1 VSQPTNPTRSTG
13 ASAATNQTHNG
24 QTTGVSPTTNPTPST
39 HASAA
44 SGQSG
49 GAGPRTSL
57 GQPVGVPTV
66 AGRFGEAATFVRRA
80 MSGTPGRLR
89 ILALL
94 GIVVSLVFGVAAF
107 STFGSTDDALRRGEA
122 NTGQLVR
129 IQAIHTNL
137 VRADADATNA
147 FLVGGLEP
155 AGQRADYTRSMAQA
169 SQLIAEA
176 ARAQTADGPALGAL
190 NSSVLSYASLV
201 EQARATNRQALP
213 VGAQYLRLASSGLRS
228 DALPILD
235 ALVKANEARVSAE
248 FDNATAESAPL
259 ITTGILALLVLI
271 GGMIWLSW
279 RTHRYINPPL
289 AAATAAI
296 LVTLVVGAIS
306 LSAVGSRV
314 GQVRDGSYAATLATA
329 TARIAAFDAK
339 SNESLTL
346 IARGSGSAFQKAWVA
361 SSQVVTDE
369 SAAAA
374 KLSTDAAKMSGLW
387 VNYAETHGLIR
398 KADDGGQ
405 WEYAVQLATGKSAKS
420 AGGLS
425 ANVSFNAFDS
435 SSAAA
440 LVSSSRSASDSL
452 DGPRTWLPF
461 AAWIGL
467 LVGLAAAVSA
477 WWGVSLRLEEYR

>member
-1 VSQPTNPTRSTG
+1 VTQPTTPSQRTG
-13 ASAATNQTHNG
+13 TSAATNQASNG
-24 QTTGVSPTTNPTPST
+24 QTTGVSPTTNPKPST
-39 HASAA
+39 NASAA
-44 SGQSG
+44 SVQSS
-49 GAGPRTSL
+49 GAGPRTSI

-122 NTGQLVR
+122 NTAQLVR
-129 IQAIHTNL
+129 VQAIHTNL

-155 AGQRADYTRSMAQA
+155 ADQRADYTRSMTQA
-169 SQLIAEA
+169 AQLIAAA

-213 VGAQYLRLASSGLRS
+213 IGAQYLRLASSGLRS

-248 FDNATAESAPL
+248 FDNSTAGSAPL
-259 ITTGILALLVLI
+259 ITSGILALIVLI

-296 LVTLVVGAIS
+296 LVTLVVGAIA

-314 GQVRDGSYAATLATA
+314 SQVRDGSYAATLATA

-346 IARGSGSAFQKAWVA
+346 IARGSGSAFEKAWKT
-361 SSQVVTDE
+361 SSKVVTDE

-374 KLSTDAAKMSGLW
+374 KLSSDATKMGVLW
-387 VNYAETHGLIR
+387 TAYANTHSQIR

-405 WEYAVQLATGKSAKS
+405 WEAAVSQAIGSGAT
-420 AGGLS
+420 S
-425 ANVSFNAFDS
+425 ANATFDAFDS
-435 SSAAA
+435 SSSAA
-440 LVSSSRSASDSL
+440 LTSSSRSASNSL

-461 AAWIGL
+461 AAWLGL

>member
-1 VSQPTNPTRSTG
+1 
-13 ASAATNQTHNG
+13 
-24 QTTGVSPTTNPTPST
+24 
-39 HASAA
+39 
-44 SGQSG
+44 
-49 GAGPRTSL
+49 
-57 GQPVGVPTV
+57 
-66 AGRFGEAATFVRRA
+66 
-80 MSGTPGRLR
+80 MSGTPGQLR
-89 ILALL
+89 ILAML
-94 GIVVSLVFGVAAF
+94 GVVVSLVFGVSAF

-122 NTGQLVR
+122 NTNQLVR

-155 AGQRADYTRSMAQA
+155 ADQRADYTRSMAQA
-169 SQLIAEA
+169 SRLIAEA
-176 ARAQTADGPALGAL
+176 ARAQSADGPALGAL

-213 VGAQYLRLASSGLRS
+213 VGARYLRLASAGLRS

-248 FDNATAESAPL
+248 FDNATGESAAL
-259 ITTGILALLVLI
+259 IAPGVLALLVLI

-279 RTHRYINPPL
+279 RTHRYINPPM

-306 LSAVGSRV
+306 LSAVSSRV
-314 GQVRDGSYAATLATA
+314 SQVRDGSYAATRATA

-346 IARGSGSAFQKAWVA
+346 IARGSGSAFEKAWK
-361 SSQVVTDE
+361 SSSKVVTDE

-374 KLSTDAAKMSGLW
+374 KLSGNATKMGALW
-387 VNYAETHGLIR
+387 ANYHQTHNQIR
-398 KADDGGQ
+398 KSDDVGA
-405 WEYAVQLATGKSAKS
+405 WEVAVSQATGS
-420 AGGLS
+420 GPTS
-425 ANVSFNAFDS
+425 ANATFDAFDS
-435 SSAAA
+435 SSGAA
-440 LVSSSRSASDSL
+440 LTSSSRSASDSL

-461 AAWIGL
+461 AAWLSL